1 MAGRPAGDPGL
12 VAVSAAPS
20 GNPSARTAVFGS
32 AGYPGGASGRH
43 SVRVAASGFGE
54 TPGARAGQA
63 GRAAVLSPTPGG
75 SQTASAASRLRQSR
89 PAGGPAATSGGIQA
103 SESVTPGGSGAGG
116 GQAVGEP
123 SVPAAPAP
131 RGRPRRARGA
141 GGLAATPG
149 GIQASESA
157 ASGGSQAVGAAPGG
171 RGRVRDA
178 RRAGG
183 LAATPG
189 GGQASE
195 SVTPGGSG
203 AGRSQATG
211 EPFAPAAP
219 SGSVPAGRG
228 RPRRSRRAGGLAAA
242 SGGGQASESAA
253 PGRNQASESVTP
265 SGSGAGGSQATGEP
279 SGSVPAGRGRPRRS
293 RRAGGLAAASGGI
306 QASESAAPSGS
317 GPGGGQASE
326 SVTPSGNGA
335 GGGQPLGRF
344 LAKAAAVTAGLT
356 AAGAVFG
363 LVRDQTIA
371 HLFGAGHDSDAFL
384 IAWTVP
390 EMASTLLIEDA
401 MALLMV
407 PAFSHALA
415 RRAAGRSALTRRE
428 ARAQDPVRLL
438 VRATLPRLV
447 VLLAAVASV
456 LVVAAPAVVA
466 VLAPGLPDPALAVE
480 CTRLTA
486 LTVLSFGIAGYF
498 SAALRAHRSFLS
510 PAAIYV
516 SYNVGIIGT
525 MVALHTLWGVRAAAA
540 GVAVGGL
547 LMVLVQLPAFV
558 RNVGFGPPR
567 AKKAAPRSQ
576 RDRDR
581 PTLIAF
587 GVIAPVIFFAVF
599 RQSQVLVERFLA
611 ASLPPGAISHLNYA
625 QKVAQMP
632 MVLSLM
638 ICTVTFPVVAQAMAG
653 GEREKA
659 RRRVEQDLALAS
671 LAVLMGTA
679 LVIGYAPQII
689 QVLFERGA
697 FTHADTLATASVMRV
712 YGLGLLGH
720 CLVGAL
726 SRPFFSTA
734 RPTWFPAFAMGAG
747 LLVNIVAGAFAVR
760 WWGTYGI
767 AAANAAGISTTAVLL
782 LTGLGSRIIAIQVRR
797 VAVSISRLGVAAV
810 AAAATG
816 WIAGPKI
823 PDPMLS
829 AALGCLLVPAMFGA
843 TGMAIRALEVTALP
857 GQISQ
862 LTQRFR
868 NVR

>member
-1 MAGRPAGDPGL
+1 MGL
-12 VAVSAAPS
+12 
-20 GNPSARTAVFGS
+20 
-32 AGYPGGASGRH
+32 
-43 SVRVAASGFGE
+43 
-54 TPGARAGQA
+54 
-63 GRAAVLSPTPGG
+63 
-75 SQTASAASRLRQSR
+75 
-89 PAGGPAATSGGIQA
+89 
-103 SESVTPGGSGAGG
+103 SVTPGGD
-116 GQAVGEP
+116 
-123 SVPAAPAP
+123 
-131 RGRPRRARGA
+131 RP
-141 GGLAATPG
+141 PD
-149 GIQASESA
+149 ESA
-157 ASGGSQAVGAAPGG
+157 TSGGS
-171 RGRVRDA
+171 
-178 RRAGG
+178 
-183 LAATPG
+183 
-189 GGQASE
+189 
-195 SVTPGGSG
+195 
-203 AGRSQATG
+203 
-211 EPFAPAAP
+211 
-219 SGSVPAGRG
+219 
-228 RPRRSRRAGGLAAA
+228 
-242 SGGGQASESAA
+242 
-253 PGRNQASESVTP
+253 
-265 SGSGAGGSQATGEP
+265 
-279 SGSVPAGRGRPRRS
+279 
-293 RRAGGLAAASGGI
+293 
-306 QASESAAPSGS
+306 
-317 GPGGGQASE
+317 
-326 SVTPSGNGA
+326 
-335 GGGQPLGRF
+335 QPLGRF

-415 RRAAGRSALTRRE
+415 RRAAARAGLTRRE
-428 ARAQDPVRLL
+428 ARIQDPVGLL
-438 VRATLPRLV
+438 VGATLPRLV
-447 VLLAAVASV
+447 VLLAAVATV
-456 LVVAAPAVVA
+456 LIMAAPAVVA
-466 VLAPGLPDPALAVE
+466 VLAPGLPDPRLAIE

-498 SAALRAHRSFLS
+498 SAALRAHRSFVP

-525 MVALHTLWGVRAAAA
+525 MLALHAQWGVRAAAA

-547 LMVLVQLPAFV
+547 LMALVQLPAFV

-567 AKKAAPRSQ
+567 AKRSAPRNQ

-611 ASLPPGAISHLNYA
+611 ASLPSGAISHLNYA

-659 RRRVEQDLALAS
+659 RRRVERDLALAS

-697 FTHADTLATASVMRV
+697 FTHRDTLATASVMRV
-712 YGLGLLGH
+712 YGFGLLGH

-747 LLVNIVAGAFAVR
+747 LLVNIVAGAFAVG

-782 LTGLGSRIIAIQVRR
+782 LTGLGSRIITIQVRR
-797 VAVSISRLGVAAV
+797 VAVSIGRLGVAAV

-816 WIAGPKI
+816 WIAGPMI

>member
-1 MAGRPAGDPGL
+1 
-12 VAVSAAPS
+12 
-20 GNPSARTAVFGS
+20 
-32 AGYPGGASGRH
+32 
-43 SVRVAASGFGE
+43 
-54 TPGARAGQA
+54 
-63 GRAAVLSPTPGG
+63 
-75 SQTASAASRLRQSR
+75 
-89 PAGGPAATSGGIQA
+89 
-103 SESVTPGGSGAGG
+103 
-116 GQAVGEP
+116 
-123 SVPAAPAP
+123 
-131 RGRPRRARGA
+131 
-141 GGLAATPG
+141 
-149 GIQASESA
+149 
-157 ASGGSQAVGAAPGG
+157 
-171 RGRVRDA
+171 
-178 RRAGG
+178 
-183 LAATPG
+183 
-189 GGQASE
+189 
-195 SVTPGGSG
+195 
-203 AGRSQATG
+203 
-211 EPFAPAAP
+211 
-219 SGSVPAGRG
+219 
-228 RPRRSRRAGGLAAA
+228 
-242 SGGGQASESAA
+242 
-253 PGRNQASESVTP
+253 
-265 SGSGAGGSQATGEP
+265 
-279 SGSVPAGRGRPRRS
+279 
-293 RRAGGLAAASGGI
+293 
-306 QASESAAPSGS
+306 
-317 GPGGGQASE
+317 
-326 SVTPSGNGA
+326 
-335 GGGQPLGRF
+335 
-344 LAKAAAVTAGLT
+344 
-356 AAGAVFG
+356 
-363 LVRDQTIA
+363 
-371 HLFGAGHDSDAFL
+371 
-384 IAWTVP
+384 
-390 EMASTLLIEDA
+390 MASTLLIEDA

-415 RRAAGRSALTRRE
+415 RRSASRAGLTRMA

-438 VRATLPRLV
+438 VGATLPRLLV
-447 VLLAAVASV
+447 MLAAVASV
-456 LVVAAPAVVA
+456 LVVAAPLVVA
-466 VLAPGLPDPALAVE
+466 VLAPGLPDPELAVE

-486 LTVLSFGIAGYF
+486 LTVVSFGLAGYF
-498 SAALRAHRSFLS
+498 SAALRAHRSFVP

-540 GVAVGGL
+540 GVAAGGL
-547 LMVLVQLPAFV
+547 LMVLVQLPAFI

-567 AKKAAPRSQ
+567 AKGAPRSQ

-659 RRRVEQDLALAS
+659 RRRVEQDLALAC

-697 FTHADTLATASVMRV
+697 FTHQDTLATASVMRV

-734 RPTWFPAFAMGAG
+734 RPTWFPALAMGAG
-747 LLVNIVAGAFAVR
+747 LLVNIVAGAFAVG

-782 LTGLGSRIIAIQVRR
+782 LTGLGSRIVPIQRGR
-797 VAVSISRLGVAAV
+797 VAVSIGRLAV
-810 AAAATG
+810 SAAAACATG
-816 WIAGPKI
+816 WIAGPMI
-823 PDPMLS
+823 PDPLLS

-843 TGMAIRALEVTALP
+843 TGTAIRALEVTALP
-857 GQISQ
+857 GQIDRFTSQ
-862 LTQRFR
+862 FTQRFR